1 MNWNIKIYLFFIW
14 SISSLSLG
22 WAQEPL
28 TLTDADNYLDIGN
41 RVQYLEDKTNQLSI
55 DSVVKANFINKFQ
68 TSTKA
73 ELNFGY
79 QKSTYWFKID
89 LKNEANFL
97 RTWLLEI
104 DYPILDYVDFYY
116 QNDKGEWQASQ
127 AGDMYPFS
135 KRAINSRLIV
145 FNLPFYEKTQTFYL
159 KVKTESPVL
168 LPVFIK
174 SSQLFFVDSIYSEI
188 GYGIF
193 IGILLLVIIN
203 NLFVWL
209 AIREVSYLY
218 YILYTLIVMLLN
230 LVLSGHIRQFFW
242 LESGGWYNYAIL
254 FCFIV
259 SLAMSAFYALEFLKV
274 KSYSRSWA
282 RALQIIIFLNLILL
296 VTIVF
301 LPYSNLS
308 RVVQLFSL
316 ISLILNLTV
325 SINIWQKGNESARF
339 YAIGYA
345 LYFIFV
351 LPPILKNY
359 ALISTSFLTTHGV
372 ELGKLCEVILLS
384 VALADRTRLE
394 RAKAQREKEEAQLE
408 VITLQKE
415 ANETLEKKVQER
427 TFQLH
432 EANEE
437 LTASEEELRQSTEQL
452 FVLNS
457 NLLEAQKVLQTAF
470 DEIEKQNKDI
480 TASISYA
487 SRIQSAMLPTESEI
501 AKWFKNYFIF
511 FRPRDIVSGDFYWFH
526 YKDNKIFIS
535 AIDCTGHGVPGA
547 FMSMI
552 ADSLLNSIIVEKS
565 IYEPAQIL
573 QEMNTNIRRA
583 LKQSTSDNRDGMDMA
598 LCVLDIDAKVL
609 KYAGAHNPLIYFQKG
624 ELVHIKGDS
633 LGIGG
638 YSLVDNEQRIYTTHT
653 ISINSETTFYM
664 YSDGFQDQFGGKDNR
679 KFMQKQ
685 FKEMLQ
691 EIYQEPMNEQP
702 ALLQTRLEAWMGNE
716 KQVDDILVIGFKV
729 S

>member
-1 MNWNIKIYLFFIW
+1 MNWITKFWLVIVL
-14 SISSLSLG
+14 SISSSFLV
-22 WAQEPL
+22 WAQETL
-28 TLTDADNYLDIGN
+28 ILTDADSYLDIGN
-41 RVQYLEDKTNQLSI
+41 RLQYFEDKTNQLKI
-55 DSVVKANFINKFQ
+55 DSINATNFSDKFQ
-68 TSTKA
+68 TSTKT

-79 QKSTYWFKID
+79 QKSTYWFKIE

-116 QNDKGEWQASQ
+116 QNDKGEWQVSQ

-135 KRAINSRLIV
+135 KRAINSRLLV

-159 KVKTESPVL
+159 KVKTDSPVL

-174 SSQLFFVDSIYSEI
+174 SSQLFFVNSIYSEI

-209 AIREVSYLY
+209 AIREISYLY
-218 YILYTLIVMLLN
+218 YILYTLIVMVLN
-230 LVLSGHIRQFFW
+230 LVLSGHIRQFVW
-242 LESGGWYNYAIL
+242 LDAGGWYNNAIL
-254 FCFIV
+254 FFFVI
-259 SLAMSAFYALEFLKV
+259 SLILSTFYAIEFLKL
-274 KSYSRSWA
+274 KSYSRRWT
-282 RALQIIIFLNLILL
+282 RVLQALIILNLLILFS
-296 VTIVF
+296 IAF

-308 RVVQLFSL
+308 RIIQLFSL
-316 ISLILNLTV
+316 ISLIVNLTV
-325 SINIWQKGNESARF
+325 SILIWQKGNESARF

-394 RAKAQREKEEAQLE
+394 RAKAHREKEEAQLA

-427 TFQLH
+427 TFQLQ

-437 LTASEEELRQSTEQL
+437 LVASEEELRQSTEQL
-452 FVLNS
+452 FVLNN
-457 NLLEAQKVLQTAF
+457 NLVEAQKVLQTAF

-501 AKWFKNYFIF
+501 AKWFKDYFIF

-526 YKDNKIFIS
+526 YKDDKIFIS

-547 FMSMI
+547 FMSMV
-552 ADSLLNSIIVEKS
+552 ADSLLNSIIIEKS

-573 QEMNTNIRRA
+573 QELNANIRRA
-583 LKQSTSDNRDGMDMA
+583 LKQNTSDNRDGMDMA
-598 LCVLDIDAKVL
+598 LAVLDLKTKTL
-609 KYAGAHNPLIYFQKG
+609 KYAGAHSPLIYIQKG
-624 ELVHIKGDS
+624 ELVHIKGDN

-638 YSLVDNEQRIYTTHT
+638 YSLVDNEERLYTSHT
-653 ISINSETTFYM
+653 IAINTETTFYM

-685 FKEMLQ
+685 FKELLQ
-691 EIYQEPMNEQP
+691 AIYQEPMNKQP
-702 ALLQTRLEAWMGNE
+702 DFLQKSLNTWMGNE